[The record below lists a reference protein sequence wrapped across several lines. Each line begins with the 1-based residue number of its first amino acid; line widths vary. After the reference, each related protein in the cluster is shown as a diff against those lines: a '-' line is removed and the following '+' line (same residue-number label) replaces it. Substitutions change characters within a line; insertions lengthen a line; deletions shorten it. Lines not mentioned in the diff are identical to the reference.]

1 MENVQSCNSELDNH
15 FKQLYLDLLKQSL
28 TASLYEES
36 GWQIMASASDPSQR
50 SWRKPL
56 HLIWQVV
63 RDWVARLLYTRK
75 VLLVEERPLDMGLR
89 EEGRDWPYFGYTM
102 AGHRRLE
109 NVQQC
114 VEDVLQ
120 RAVPGDLIETG
131 VWRGGMTIFMRALL
145 KAHSITDRTVWVAD
159 SFQGLPAPS
168 VPQDQGDL
176 SQASFL
182 KISQERV
189 QENFKKF
196 DLLDE
201 QVQFIPGWFSDTL
214 PTAPPQQLA
223 ILRIDCDLYSS
234 TMDVL
239 TNLYDRVSPGGYVIV
254 DDYYSWPECRQAV
267 TEFLAERQLNVE
279 IIQIDWT
286 GAYWQV

>member
-1 MENVQSCNSELDNH
+1 
-15 FKQLYLDLLKQSL
+15 
-28 TASLYEES
+28 
-36 GWQIMASASDPSQR
+36 
-50 SWRKPL
+50 
-56 HLIWQVV
+56 
-63 RDWVARLLYTRK
+63 
-75 VLLVEERPLDMGLR
+75 VEERPLDMGLR

-239 TNLYDRVSPGGYVIV
+239 TNLYDRS
-254 DDYYSWPECRQAV
+254 
-267 TEFLAERQLNVE
+267 
-279 IIQIDWT
+279 
-286 GAYWQV
+286 